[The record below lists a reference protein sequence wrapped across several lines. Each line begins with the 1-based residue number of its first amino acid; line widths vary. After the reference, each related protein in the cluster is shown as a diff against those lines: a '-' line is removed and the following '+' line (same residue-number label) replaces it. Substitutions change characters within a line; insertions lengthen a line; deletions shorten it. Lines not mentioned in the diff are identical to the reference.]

1 MDRTMHSRRH
11 LHNCIPDIKHWKQR
25 RELGACEVEVVFE
38 SFEAG
43 GSDLFNSVSR
53 KCGMVMKAYNTSFL
67 SISMREACAQGR
79 EMTTMSVCVLCKVDH
94 QVQELPAT
102 LYWILSTWGVDC
114 WANGQSGNLMTFGN
128 RFLLFSNEESYPRT
142 KDHET

>member
-1 MDRTMHSRRH
+1 
-11 LHNCIPDIKHWKQR
+11 
-25 RELGACEVEVVFE
+25 VEVVFE

-102 LYWILSTWGVDC
+102 LY
-114 WANGQSGNLMTFGN
+114 
-128 RFLLFSNEESYPRT
+128 
-142 KDHET
+142 